1 VDGYGLAFHNVG
13 SPYEYKFYNADP
25 GTDMAIGLAPNDAF
39 TFSEGKLTITE
50 AAPEPASWLGGA
62 AVLAIAVGART
73 RKFLASRKTA

>member
-1 VDGYGLAFHNVG
+1 
-13 SPYEYKFYNADP
+13 
-25 GTDMAIGLAPNDAF
+25 MAIGLAPNDAF